1 MVVSGSAVV
10 NTLLPV
16 PDEYSN
22 SKRGLRE
29 FYHQKFCPASD
40 VDLFLYGLTEEQ
52 AIEKIKEIE
61 TRVRDSILS
70 EITVVRTKHAVTIC
84 TSLRSSDALEHVLA
98 NTSIQ
103 AASTQLDTSR
113 YLSAISFRFLIAP
126 CADSSLFSRLC
137 SESTNPSQKF

>member
-1 MVVSGSAVV
+1 MSGSAVV

-16 PDEYSN
+16 PDEYSK

-29 FYHQKFCPASD
+29 FYHEKFCPASD

-52 AIEKIKEIE
+52 AIEKIREIE

-84 TSLRSSDALEHVLA
+84 TSLRTSLDALKHVPA
-98 NTSIQ
+98 NTSI
-103 AASTQLDTSR
+103 
-113 YLSAISFRFLIAP
+113 
-126 CADSSLFSRLC
+126 
-137 SESTNPSQKF
+137 

>member
-16 PDEYSN
+16 PDEYSK

-29 FYHQKFCPASD
+29 FYHEKFCPASD

-61 TRVRDSILS
+61 SRVRDSILS

-84 TSLRSSDALEHVLA
+84 ASLRPPLDALKHVLA
-98 NTSIQ
+98 NTSI
-103 AASTQLDTSR
+103 
-113 YLSAISFRFLIAP
+113 
-126 CADSSLFSRLC
+126 
-137 SESTNPSQKF
+137 